1 MKSLSVKYRP
11 EDFESV
17 KCQES
22 IIKILNKQLELE
34 QFSNVYLFCG
44 PSGCGKTTIARIFA
58 NKVNKY
64 KGTPIEIDAAS
75 NNGVD
80 NIRLIINAANERSLD
95 SEYKIY
101 IIDECHMLTIQAWNS
116 FLKTIEEPPKYTIF
130 IFCTTDP
137 QRIPDTIK
145 NRCMRFNL
153 TRIPYEEIKN
163 RLIYISEK
171 EGFNDYNGICDYIAK
186 ISNGQMRDAIAYLE
200 KVATFSNNISIED
213 ALKVLNKI
221 SYSILFDLMNN
232 LIDGK
237 EDSVLESINS
247 LYLNGYDMKLFIDQL
262 LEFCLDLSKY
272 CISKNINITHIP
284 FMYEKDVKSSTE
296 FENNKSYYS
305 YVVDKLFDL
314 KNQLKN
320 DLNPKTTIDIYM
332 LRIARCQ

>member
-34 QFSNVYLFCG
+34 QFNNVYLFCG

-64 KGTPIEIDAAS
+64 KGNPIEIDAAS

-80 NIRLIINAANERSLD
+80 NVRVIINAANERSLD
-95 SEYKIY
+95 SEYKVY

-116 FLKTIEEPPKYTIF
+116 LLKTIEEPPKYTIF

-137 QRIPDTIK
+137 QKIPDTIK

-153 TRIPYEEIKN
+153 TRITYDEIKS
-163 RLIYISEK
+163 RLLYISEQ
-171 EGFNDYNGICDYIAK
+171 EGFNDYEGICDYIAK
-186 ISNGQMRDAIAYLE
+186 TSNGQMRDAIAYLE
-200 KVATFSNNISIED
+200 KVSNYSDNISIED

-221 SYSILFDLMNN
+221 SYSILFELINN
-232 LIDGK
+232 IIDGK
-237 EDSVLESINS
+237 ESDVLSIIDS
-247 LYLNGYDMKLFIDQL
+247 LYLNGYDMKLFIDQF

-272 CISKNINITHIP
+272 CISKNINITHVP
-284 FMYEKDVKSSTE
+284 VVYENELKSSTE